1 MASIRDLK
9 KDINFLTDEIIGNC
23 FLHYYFAGE
32 NKRKEIDKIL
42 KEAVTTRNELISKV
56 NNATKNTDKKSK
68 KSYYRSIR
76 EELIEK
82 VNASFD
88 KLSKLEKEATPQA

>member
-23 FLHYYFAGE
+23 FLHYYIAGE
-32 NKRKEIDKIL
+32 IKRKEIDKII
-42 KEAVTTRNELISKV
+42 EETVAIRNDLISKI
-56 NNATKNTDKKSK
+56 NNATKNTDKKSR

-82 VNASFD
+82 VNAAFD
-88 KLSKLEKEATPQA
+88 KLSKLEKEVAQEA